1 MEEFYKIKT
10 HTMKKTTIY
19 LMALWLIGFSAC
31 TNQQKENNGPLP
43 VADFEKEYP
52 EKDLLVSEHADVEY
66 VRLETTDEVLLDG
79 IASLYLSVTD
89 RFIVTNNM
97 KEGRI
102 FVFDRQGKHLHNF
115 MRKGQSGEEFVFA
128 NRVRVDDKAKEIF
141 VLDTRNKVLVYTL
154 DGKFKRVLDIPKGM
168 KADDLWNYDDEWLL
182 SYDSYNLD
190 RENQPCAEQPFFL
203 LSKKEGSVKRIDVNA
218 KDRIGPRI
226 YFEQNGQKGV
236 MSVSFNYIYK
246 NGDEFVLSEL
256 GNDTVFMLKQG
267 KVSPLLVRTP
277 GSKAKEVRSMM
288 AAPLKLGDYIG
299 VAEAPKKLDLE
310 NTKFA
315 TKDVFLNLKTGEGCV
330 LGLKDDVNFV
340 EPTGIR
346 HSNERVEAP
355 KNHILW
361 MPDTD
366 RLFQW
371 KEEGKL
377 KGKLAEMLEDMSEDD
392 NPILIIY
399 KFH

>member
-1 MEEFYKIKT
+1 
-10 HTMKKTTIY
+10 MKKTTIY
-19 LMALWLIGFSAC
+19 LMALCMIVFSAC

-66 VRLETTDEVLLDG
+66 IRLETTDEVLLDG

-128 NRVRVDDKAKEIF
+128 NRVRVDDKAEEIF

-203 LSKKEGSVKRIDVNA
+203 LSKKDGSVKRIEVNA

-256 GNDTVFMLKQG
+256 GNDTVFILKQG

-299 VAEAPKKLDLE
+299 VAEAPKKLELE

-315 TKDVFLNLKTGEGCV
+315 TKDVFLNLKTGEGCI